1 MGKTEKKK
9 ESETKCKIF
18 DCCTQNIWV
27 PIGIVLGVAFII
39 TLIFALTS
47 SPAGTTVSGIGTT
60 VASNIVLDLL
70 HKSQPDLNVVI
81 KSAEEVNGL
90 YKIKLTAGGEAV
102 EVFVS
107 IDGKFLFP
115 TQPIDLEPQ
124 AVDTN
129 VSKNYILPTT
139 INQAPVMGDP
149 NAKIEVLE
157 FSDYQCPFCGLAYGS
172 PWANEFASQYG
183 PMIGTVKKLENEYA
197 KTNKIAFRQFPVAI
211 NTAGG
216 STESIDAS
224 NAALCA
230 NEQGKY
236 WEMHDALFDV
246 QTKEEYNGK
255 YAKDKLKEIGTKIE
269 GLDLTKLNECI
280 DNDTY
285 VDLVEN
291 MTDDVA
297 KAAYA
302 NTGSFGTPTFY
313 IVLDASFSKEKIE
326 SVLNPIRAEI
336 VSGNPND
343 KTSYTFAPASDGL
356 KYVVIADA
364 KFVNLKKVIDA
375 FAS

>member
-1 MGKTEKKK
+1 MSKGENKQNGKKT
-9 ESETKCKIF
+9 F
-18 DCCTQNIWV
+18 DCCNQNIWM
-27 PIGIVLGVAFII
+27 PIGIVLGIAFVI

-47 SPAGTTVSGIGTT
+47 SPSGTTAVGIGTT
-60 VASNIVLDLL
+60 AASNIVVDLL
-70 HKSQPDLNVVI
+70 HKNQPDLNIIV
-81 KSAEEVNGL
+81 KSAEETNGL
-90 YKIKLTAGGEAV
+90 YKIELTAGGETV

-115 TQPIDLEPQ
+115 TQPIDLAPQ
-124 AVDTN
+124 VVDTN
-129 VSKNYILPTT
+129 VSKNYVLPET
-139 INQAPVMGDP
+139 INQAPVLGDP
-149 NAKIEVLE
+149 NSKIEVLE

-172 PWANEFASQYG
+172 PWASEFASQYG

-211 NTAGG
+211 NTSGG

-230 NEQGKY
+230 NDQGKY
-236 WEMHDALFDV
+236 WEMHDALFEAN
-246 QTKEEYNGK
+246 TKEEYNGK
-255 YAKDKLKEIGTKIE
+255 YAKDNLKTFGSKIS
-269 GLDLTKLNECI
+269 GLDLTKFNECV
-280 DNDTY
+280 DKDTY

-291 MTDDVA
+291 MTDDVG

-326 SVLNPIRAEI
+326 SVLAPIRAEI

-343 KTSYTFAPASDGL
+343 KTSYTFAPASNGL
-356 KYVVIADA
+356 KYVIIADA
-364 KFVNLKKVIDA
+364 KFANLKKVIDA